1 MPADANRSS
10 ATGLAPAETVFFGR
24 EAELGHLIGL
34 LREATES
41 RGAFVFV
48 TGATGSGVSSLLGQL
63 PDAAAADERTSRVG
77 FGIAACDPYTPF
89 DPFQPFVGILNNTH
103 PGAVHFEL
111 EDGDG
116 RPQPVEHA
124 SGTACSAGRTPPLGH
139 HLLG

>member
-1 MPADANRSS
+1 MPADAK
-10 ATGLAPAETVFFGR
+10 AVFFGR

-89 DPFQPFVGILNNTH
+89 DPLQPFVGILNSLT
-103 PGAVHFEL
+103 GADRTSKAMSKRVFDVFKDVDL
-111 EDGDG
+111 DIAMLIPAWG
-116 RPQPVEHA
+116 R
-124 SGTACSAGRTPPLGH
+124 
-139 HLLG
+139 